1 MIALLP
7 SVTLKLCTRSFNLKA
22 FDSAKAV
29 SPPLGG
35 MISAVIAD
43 KPDSRRF

>member
-1 MIALLP
+1 MAFEIAE
-7 SVTLKLCTRSFNLKA
+7 
-22 FDSAKAV
+22 AV
-29 SPPLGG
+29 LPPLGG